1 MRRGLGVAGTYAAAA
16 AFLLFSLGPIAW
28 LVLTSVKPQDS
39 IVTGHGVVWWPD
51 RFTAAHYAEVWRGTD
66 FPVLFLNS
74 LQTAGVT
81 VVLCLGTGVF
91 AAYALARAEFRGRPG
106 LLLGLLAIRM
116 FPSVLV
122 VIPMFIVL
130 RALGL
135 LDTSTGLALAYT
147 AILLPFAIWL
157 LKGFFDALP
166 ADLEAAARIDGCSR
180 LGALWRIAL
189 PLARNGV
196 AASAV
201 FVAIGAWNE
210 YLFALMLTTSTGSRT
225 WPVGL
230 QLMIGEFQ
238 LDWGTLAAGGVLS
251 IVPVVVLFALAQRTM
266 VRGLTEGAT
275 KG

>member
-1 MRRGLGVAGTYAAAA
+1 MRRRASAVATYAGVG

-28 LVLTSVKPQDS
+28 LAFTSLKPQDS
-39 IVTGHGVVWWPD
+39 IVTARGVVWWPD
-51 RFTAAHYAEVWRGTD
+51 RLTTAHYGEVWRGTD
-66 FPVLFLNS
+66 FPVLFGNS
-74 LQTAGVT
+74 LRTALLT
-81 VVLCLGTGVF
+81 VVLCIGAGVF
-91 AAYALARAEFRGRPG
+91 AAYAMSRAEFRGQQG
-106 LLLGLLAIRM
+106 VLLGLLAVRM

-135 LDTSTGLALAYT
+135 LDTSAGLALAYT
-147 AILLPFAIWL
+147 AVLLPFAVWL

-189 PLARNGV
+189 PLARPGV

-230 QLMIGEFQ
+230 QLMIGDFD

-251 IVPVVVLFALAQRTM
+251 IVPVAVLFALAQRTM